1 MIKRLRRKLTILL
14 MSIFSIVMIVIL
26 VGINYANYQD
36 NNRNSMYFIDRFIQN
51 EKSESWPGKDKGDK
65 RNFPKNNT
73 REEAVFRLSQFYTAK
88 VDNNGVVTSVI
99 NKTGKGYTDDEIK
112 AYANIVLTKGKEK
125 GFLEGLLYAVSDTSY
140 GKAIVFIDNRIAEEN
155 IRTLII
161 YSIIVGIIGLIILF
175 IISIYLSRWIVK
187 PVEEAFEKQKRFIS
201 DASHELK
208 TPLTVIRANTDILE
222 TDIGDNK
229 WLKYINL
236 EVGLMDN
243 LVNKLLILA
252 KVESGDDRSSYENID
267 FSKSVRGAAMP
278 FESVAFEKGMNLNID
293 VETGIQLYGDR
304 YAINQLVAILVDNA
318 IKHTEENG
326 TIEVKAKSNRGSK
339 ILEVSNTGA
348 PIPEEDRERIFER
361 FYRGD
366 KSRNRSS
373 RRYGLG
379 LAIAKI
385 IVEQH
390 KGNIT
395 VECKEGWT
403 RFIVIFN
410 K

>member
-112 AYANIVLTKGKEK
+112 AYANIVLTRGKEK

>member
-278 FESVAFEKGMNLNID
+278 FESVAFEKGKNLNID

-326 TIEVKAKSNRGSK
+326 TIEVKAKSNRGTR
-339 ILEVSNTGA
+339 ILVVSNTGA

-390 KGNIT
+390 KGTIT

>member
-88 VDNNGVVTSVI
+88 VDNNGVVTSII

-278 FESVAFEKGMNLNID
+278 FESVAFEKGKNLNID

-326 TIEVKAKSNRGSK
+326 TIEVKAKSNRGTK

-390 KGNIT
+390 KGTIT

>member
-88 VDNNGVVTSVI
+88 VDNNGVVTSII

-326 TIEVKAKSNRGSK
+326 TIEVKAKSNRGTR
-339 ILEVSNTGA
+339 ILVVSNTGA

-390 KGNIT
+390 KGTIT

>member
-88 VDNNGVVTSVI
+88 VDNNGVVTSII

-278 FESVAFEKGMNLNID
+278 FESVAFEKGKNLNID

-318 IKHTEENG
+318 IKHTAENG
-326 TIEVKAKSNRGSK
+326 TIEVKAKSNRGTK

-390 KGNIT
+390 KGTIT

>member
-51 EKSESWPGKDKGDK
+51 EKNESWPGKDKGDK